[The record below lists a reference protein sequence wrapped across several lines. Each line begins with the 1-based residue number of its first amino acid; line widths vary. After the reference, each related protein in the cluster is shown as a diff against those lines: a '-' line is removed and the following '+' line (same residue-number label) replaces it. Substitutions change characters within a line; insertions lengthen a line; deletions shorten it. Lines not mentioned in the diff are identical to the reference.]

1 LSGFQFGGCGRQRD
15 ATGGDGAAAGRRKN
29 KASRDIHA
37 LLLATGERGG
47 RVDPQEFPPKLA
59 MTTSTPTPTPMNET
73 SDAVQ
78 LTTRPDESPKA

>member
-1 LSGFQFGGCGRQRD
+1 VDSSSAD
-15 ATGGDGAAAGRRKN
+15 AAGSATQRVATEQQQVRRKN

-37 LLLATGERGG
+37 AALATGERGG

-59 MTTSTPTPTPMNET
+59 MTTPTPTPTPMNET